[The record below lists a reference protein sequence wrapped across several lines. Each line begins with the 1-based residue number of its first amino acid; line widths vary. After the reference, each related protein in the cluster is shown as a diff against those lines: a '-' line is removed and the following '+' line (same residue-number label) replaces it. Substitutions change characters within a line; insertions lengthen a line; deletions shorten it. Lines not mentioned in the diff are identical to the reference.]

1 MSFYDK
7 FNTLCHFV
15 TNMHI
20 VSLCDKHTLCF
31 CAMNMHKN
39 KVYVNGLIRPKESPN
54 RQCDILQHYQV
65 PPFQYQL
72 CIGQPTKPL
81 PLFSLQG
88 QKTQTGHVSP
98 PRTARDQNGP
108 PQQPVH
114 VPSLALHLKGVKPPH
129 LNKLFGFLFAFCSF
143 PLTCFYLS
151 RYVQQALQTLATAA
165 CRLAVYRGR
174 QGSSSSN

>member
-65 PPFQYQL
+65 PPFQHQL

-98 PRTARDQNGP
+98 PPPPPPEQLGTRTDLLNSQSTSPAWRFISR
-108 PQQPVH
+108 VS
-114 VPSLALHLKGVKPPH
+114 SLHI
-129 LNKLFGFLFAFCSF
+129 
-143 PLTCFYLS
+143 
-151 RYVQQALQTLATAA
+151 
-165 CRLAVYRGR
+165 
-174 QGSSSSN
+174 